1 MKLKKEKAKIQEGR
15 IARVIDTHC
24 GVGGDGMSYILE
36 PGDVGLVVHTAEG
49 IVTLFVC
56 GDLIDV
62 REYSLEIT

>member
-1 MKLKKEKAKIQEGR
+1 MKLKKEKVKIREGR
-15 IARVIDTHC
+15 IARVSDTHC
-24 GVGGDGMSYILE
+24 GVGWDGTSYILE
-36 PGDVGLVVHTAEG
+36 PDDVGLVVHTAEG